1 MHLYFT
7 GTGIIFQVD
16 ISQRLDWSA
25 TSHTKANI
33 VDQRKWYFPWYPI
46 FYYTVSLFNWLWQTR
61 VKFTCFPSHATKTK
75 GCHDQQSEWTMFYL
89 YDSLIIL
96 SFLFT
101 LIYFVCFSEFCTS
114 IYRRAIG
121 LNTLISK
128 MPVGQKSR
136 TLSQQYLLIPIH
148 LWYLQFFHVAIHQLV
163 AGIHFYLHHLE
174 VKKSIS
180 NFFNKVTR
188 CKHKRFPVNFVKS
201 FKVAAIY
208 IFSL

>member
-25 TSHTKANI
+25 TSHTQANI

-61 VKFTCFPSHATKTK
+61 VKFTCFPSHATKTE

-121 LNTLISK
+121 LNTLEI
-128 MPVGQKSR
+128 QN
-136 TLSQQYLLIPIH
+136 H
-148 LWYLQFFHVAIHQLV
+148 L
-163 AGIHFYLHHLE
+163 
-174 VKKSIS
+174 
-180 NFFNKVTR
+180 
-188 CKHKRFPVNFVKS
+188 
-201 FKVAAIY
+201 AAISTHAY
-208 IFSL
+208 PSMIFAVLSCSDSPVSCWNTFLPLSLGGKKKYFKLF